1 MAEFLL
7 NGHHPTA
14 FHDSDDLGDLHMSG
28 SMDTPMHEQA
38 FDLTES
44 EKVARISDHFAE
56 IMEILGLDLS
66 DDSLRGTPQRVAKM
80 YVQEIFRGLN
90 PANKPK
96 ATTFENKYQYRR
108 LVIERNIPL
117 QSTCEHHFQPIFGV
131 VHIGYIPNDKVIGLS
146 KLNRVADYYARRP
159 QVQERLTVQIAEEL
173 KRILQTE
180 DIAVY
185 IDAKHMCVQAR
196 GVEHHGASTITAEYS
211 GKFLNDLT
219 KREFLM
225 AINSRM
231 PE

>member
-1 MAEFLL
+1 MKDIPL
-7 NGHHPTA
+7 NGRHAA
-14 FHDSDDLGDLHMSG
+14 FHDSDDAGDSHLS
-28 SMDTPMHEQA
+28 SAMDTPLHEGA
-38 FDLTES
+38 FDLTDA
-44 EKVARISDHFAE
+44 EKVAMISDHFAG

-66 DDSLRGTPQRVAKM
+66 DDSLRGTPRRVAKM

-90 PANKPK
+90 PANKPQ

-108 LVIERNIPL
+108 LVVERNIPL

-131 VHIGYIPNDKVIGLS
+131 AHVAYIPNGRVIGLS
-146 KLNRVADYYARRP
+146 KLNRIVDFYARRP
-159 QVQERLTVQIAEEL
+159 QVQERLTVQIAEDL
-173 KRILQTE
+173 KRTLDTE
-180 DIAVY
+180 DVAVY

-211 GKFLNDLT
+211 GKFLNEMT

-231 PE
+231 PD